1 MSHLDSDTI
10 ALIALGEYVDSS
22 HLAQCSKCQSEL
34 DELRAVVGTARS
46 LTDDHRPVAP
56 PESVWAGIES
66 AIATPTPLAKQEA
79 QAAASTPRRGAGWY
93 ALAASVG
100 VIIGGLGTFVV
111 MNTSTTSQE
120 QSVNIIA
127 QASLE
132 PLGDVE
138 QPAQAAIQQVDG
150 KDVLV
155 VQASGLP
162 TTDGY
167 YEVWLLA
174 PDASSMISVGM
185 LDATEGGTFP
195 LPAGIDLNSFPV
207 VDISLEHYDGDVTHS
222 ADSVL
227 RGSLDLGEV

>member
-1 MSHLDSDTI
+1 MSHPDTDTI
-10 ALIALGEYVDSS
+10 ALIALGESVDSVDS
-22 HLAQCSKCQSEL
+22 THVEQCPKCQSEL

-46 LTDDHRPVAP
+46 ITDQHRPVTP
-56 PESVWAGIES
+56 PDSVWTGIES
-66 AIATPTPLAKQEA
+66 AIATPSPA
-79 QAAASTPRRGAGWY
+79 QSTATAPRRGAGWY

-100 VIIGGLGTFVV
+100 IVIGGLATFVA
-111 MNTSTTSQE
+111 MSSTTNQE
-120 QSVNIIA
+120 QSPSIIA

-132 PLGDVE
+132 PLRDVE
-138 QPAQAAIQQVDG
+138 QPAQAEVQQVGG

-162 TTDGY
+162 ATDGY

-195 LPAGIDLNSFPV
+195 LPAGIDLKSFPV
-207 VDISLEHYDGDVTHS
+207 VDVSLEHFDGDATHS
-222 ADSVL
+222 KDSIL
-227 RGSLDLGEV
+227 RGSLDVGEV